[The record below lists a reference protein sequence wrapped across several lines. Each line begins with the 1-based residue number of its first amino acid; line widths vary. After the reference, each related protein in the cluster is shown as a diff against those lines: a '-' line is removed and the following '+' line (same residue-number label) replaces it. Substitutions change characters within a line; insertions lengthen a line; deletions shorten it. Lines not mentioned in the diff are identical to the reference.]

1 MFYVTCI
8 MDVCGEL
15 ETVGNDKQ
23 KLVDSEVEI
32 TI

>member
-15 ETVGNDKQ
+15 ETVGNDKLNRLIVA
-23 KLVDSEVEI
+23 KIS
-32 TI
+32 

>member
-15 ETVGNDKQ
+15 ETVGNDKL
-23 KLVDSEVEI
+23 KVAKISR
-32 TI
+32 